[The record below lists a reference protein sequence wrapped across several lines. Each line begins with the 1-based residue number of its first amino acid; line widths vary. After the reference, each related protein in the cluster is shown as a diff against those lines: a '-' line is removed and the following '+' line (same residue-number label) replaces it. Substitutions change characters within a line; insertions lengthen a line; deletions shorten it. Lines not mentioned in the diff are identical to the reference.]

1 MQHKYKVHYK
11 RMWQLSECVSN
22 KDFLMYIYQRKEK
35 EGELKYGGRE
45 QNCIEVTPNWGQ
57 EKLDYFAT

>member
-1 MQHKYKVHYK
+1 
-11 RMWQLSECVSN
+11 
-22 KDFLMYIYQRKEK
+22 MYIYQRKEK